1 MNVTVIIAKPLQP
14 ACEGRAR
21 IELGVPPGADVGE
34 VLQTLIA
41 LYPGLRAFV
50 ASDKRPLKQH
60 FSVAPAP
67 GKLFLF
73 SSHA

>member
-1 MNVTVIIAKPLQP
+1 MNVTVIIPKPLQA

-21 IELGVPPGADVGE
+21 IELGVPGGADVGD

-50 ASDKRPLKQH
+50 ASDKRPLKH
-60 FSVAPAP
+60 YFSVAPAP
-67 GKLFLF
+67 GKLYLF
-73 SSHA
+73 STHG